1 MATIAGTIRSI
12 NLKCKADQ
20 GAGTTTRDRLE
31 VWEVSADFAAYTGS
45 ADDASLAAVGAAI
58 SARARDGATR
68 TLLWGASSGCG
79 ADANNQAV
87 AFCGTSVAA
96 LTISTDDFTGEL
108 CTVNTVSTE
117 VTATSGVT
125 YGVKILVGVAVTV
138 TSN

>member
-45 ADDASLAAVGAAI
+45 TDDASLAAVGAAI

-68 TLLWGASSGCG
+68 TLLWGAPSACG

-87 AFCGTSVAA
+87 NFCGTSVAA
-96 LTISTDDFTGEL
+96 LTISTDDLTGEL

-125 YGVKILVGVAVTV
+125 YGCKILVGVPVTV